1 MWDKNFL
8 VANSKLAA
16 AQSFEFFH
24 DNNEILFGKFFW
36 YEKRSTWDGSAFVLA
51 DWKGLDFADGSVDDI
66 FAYLDECVLATIVVD
81 HLRPVVDLLFAGLCV
96 LLEAEFEEDLR
107 EEGREGKKGIV
118 EFFLFVD

>member
-1 MWDKNFL
+1 MWNKEFL

-24 DNNEILFGKFFW
+24 DNNQILFGKFFW

-66 FAYLDECVLATIVVD
+66 FTYLDECVLATIVVD

-96 LLEAEFEEDLR
+96 LLEAEWKKMYV
-107 EEGREGKKGIV
+107 KKGGKERSV
-118 EFFLFVD
+118 S